1 MKIKN
6 FYLFFYFYFINLS
19 RFCREP
25 PPVSSSNLLIQ
36 KTNDDYDAFSRWRH
50 QLAYWIPLPSLLSER
65 MELLP
70 KYPTTHHLC
79 PYVYS
84 FCTINQICI
93 IQILKCQHISFQE
106 WPNICII
113 PSALFGLIHWLTIGY
128 FNLALF
134 SLHWLTIGYMD
145 LALISLHWFTIG
157 YFDLALFS
165 LHWLTIG
172 YFNLALFSL
181 HWLTI
186 GYMDLALISLHWL
199 TIGYFDLALFGLHWL
214 TIGYIYLF

>member
-1 MKIKN
+1 MVELSSLKFACWENWYIFKFYRMKIEN
-6 FYLFFYFYFINLS
+6 YFYFINLS
-19 RFCREP
+19 LFCREP

-65 MELLP
+65 MELSP

-84 FCTINQICI
+84 FCTINQRCI

-106 WPNICII
+106 WSNICVI
-113 PSALFGLIHWLTIGY
+113 PSALFG
-128 FNLALF
+128 
-134 SLHWLTIGYMD
+134 
-145 LALISLHWFTIG
+145 
-157 YFDLALFS
+157 

-172 YFNLALFSL
+172 YFNLALF
-181 HWLTI
+181 
-186 GYMDLALISLHWL
+186 
-199 TIGYFDLALFGLHWL
+199 GLHWL
-214 TIGYIYLF
+214 TIGYIT